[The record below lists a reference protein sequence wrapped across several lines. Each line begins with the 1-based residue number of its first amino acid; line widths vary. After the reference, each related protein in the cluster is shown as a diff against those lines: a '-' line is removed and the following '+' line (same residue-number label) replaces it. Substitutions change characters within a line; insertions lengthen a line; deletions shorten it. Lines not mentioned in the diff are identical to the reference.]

1 MAAPRTVGLMPRQRL
16 APALPS
22 FWRLCST
29 LPTSPMVARHSAG
42 TRRIS
47 PERRRSVAYTPSRA
61 TSCTP
66 APAARAICAPLPGF
80 ISMQCT
86 VEPTGMLRS
95 GRSEEHPPELHSLTR
110 ISYDIYLSTLLLHV
124 L

>member
-1 MAAPRTVGLMPRQRL
+1 MDKATRAKHEESKRARSEVNKRTAVLRT
-16 APALPS
+16 A
-22 FWRLCST
+22 
-29 LPTSPMVARHSAG
+29 
-42 TRRIS
+42 RIS
-47 PERRRSVAYTPSRA
+47 PERRRRVAYTPSRA

-95 GRSEEHPPELHSLTR
+95 GR
-110 ISYDIYLSTLLLHV
+110 V
-124 L
+124 LPALIGASRPAITWSPAFRPFGAMM